1 MGNNTF
7 MFVCGDTENGF
18 IFNPQNGENAIV
30 LDFSELGVG
39 FYQVS
44 TNPAILETSSK
55 FDD

>member
-1 MGNNTF
+1 

-39 FYQVS
+39 YYQVS
-44 TNPAILETSSK
+44 TNPAILETSSR
-55 FDD
+55 FED